1 VFWGAVRTA
10 MSKKYG
16 LTPAR
21 AAGGVRFA
29 KWRDGFGE
37 RQKERFGLDVWS
49 SNPAAM
55 ADIRRRMRNARKQ
68 ERALTGAQG

>member
-1 VFWGAVRTA
+1 MIGEGTFMRPFRPRP
-10 MSKKYG
+10 K
-16 LTPAR
+16 AR
-21 AAGGVRFA
+21 PIQPDGKRYAA
-29 KWRDGFGE
+29 WRDGLGE

-68 ERALTGAQG
+68 ERA